1 MVRNDG
7 VLKTNCIRQAMGD
20 LLIVN
25 LPLILSQEGGSN
37 LGNSTK
43 IERTRDLP
51 PSEIKPPPHSPTMS
65 KAEKRKIEKLQTKM
79 RELSRLQHNKRC
91 MDCTEKGTPFFFFSL
106 QSNSFYPNPP
116 PCLKL
121 KIKSTN
127 LH

>member
-1 MVRNDG
+1 
-7 VLKTNCIRQAMGD
+7 
-20 LLIVN
+20 
-25 LPLILSQEGGSN
+25 
-37 LGNSTK
+37 
-43 IERTRDLP
+43 
-51 PSEIKPPPHSPTMS
+51 MS

-106 QSNSFYPNPP
+106 QSKSFCLPHQTP

>member
-37 LGNSTK
+37 LGNKTQPKSKGHETY
-43 IERTRDLP
+43 P
-51 PSEIKPPPHSPTMS
+51 PQRLNHHPHSPTMS

-106 QSNSFYPNPP
+106 QSNRFTQTPP
-116 PCLKL
+116 PV
-121 KIKSTN
+121 
-127 LH
+127 